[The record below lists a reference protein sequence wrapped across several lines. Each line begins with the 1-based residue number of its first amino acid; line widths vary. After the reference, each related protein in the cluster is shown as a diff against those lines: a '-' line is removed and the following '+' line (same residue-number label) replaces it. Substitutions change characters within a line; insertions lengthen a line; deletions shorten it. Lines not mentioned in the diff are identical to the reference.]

1 MSVETERSSTESEVS
16 GLDYEETAL
25 TLGLPGGTSRAAGSE
40 SDRKRGF
47 SETIDLGL
55 GSGARIGTR
64 VGSSAGDQSDESP
77 ESQASV
83 AEKPPAPK

>member
-1 MSVETERSSTESEVS
+1 MSVQTERSSTESEVS

-25 TLGLPGGTSRAAGSE
+25 TLGLPGGTSRTAGSE
-40 SDRKRGF
+40 HDRKRGF
-47 SETIDLGL
+47 SETVELGL
-55 GSGARIGTR
+55 GRVSRIGTH

-83 AEKPPAPK
+83 TEKPPPPK